1 MKGRFSCA
9 VLVGLCLALPGI
21 AQESTEAL
29 PSRAGDGVSDGTDSG
44 DKKKPLTFHGF
55 LLGALSVRTTG
66 ELPLLGEGGDFVLG
80 EGRLRLNVSGETAS
94 GKAGFVFKGD
104 AVADG
109 VTRDVY
115 ADIREGYAR
124 WTAGPLELRAGRQ
137 IITWGV
143 GDLLFINDV
152 FPKDWE
158 SFFSGRPPEYLKLG
172 ADGARVNYSSQVL
185 NAEIVVLPFFT
196 PDQLPSAE
204 RFLFFN
210 PYSAIPNQRQEKPA
224 ANLGNTEVAVRLS
237 RLLAG
242 FDTSVYA
249 YRGFWRDPSVKL
261 DNPTSPTSATWF
273 FPGLSVYGLSAQRN
287 GLGGVVSMEAGYYVS
302 RDDRSG
308 TDPAI
313 PNSQSRFLA
322 GYQREAWKDF
332 TLGLQGYAEVMRD
345 FAAYRRSLPPG
356 SPAQDRVRAVL
367 TTRLT
372 QYLRYQT
379 WRLSLFVAYSPTDQD
394 YFLQPAITYKVTEK
408 LSVAMGANVFGGQRE
423 TTYFGQF
430 DKSDN
435 VWSNIRFDF

>member
-1 MKGRFSCA
+1 MTRCRSA
-9 VLVGLCLALPGI
+9 H
-21 AQESTEAL
+21 
-29 PSRAGDGVSDGTDSG
+29 SRE
-44 DKKKPLTFHGF
+44 KHNPFKIHGF
-55 LLGALSVRTTG
+55 VLGAVSGRTTG
-66 ELPLLGEGGDFVLG
+66 EQPVLGQGGDFVLG
-80 EGRLRLNVSGETAS
+80 EARLRLNVSGETAS
-94 GKAGFVFKGD
+94 GKAGIVFKGD

-115 ADIREGYAR
+115 EDVREGYAR
-124 WTAGPLELRAGRQ
+124 YTAGPLELRAGRQ

-172 ADGARVNYSSQVL
+172 VDGARVTYSAQAVNVEL
-185 NAEIVVLPFFT
+185 VVLPFFT
-196 PDQLPSAE
+196 SDQLPSAE

-210 PYSAIPNQRQEKPA
+210 PYSSIPNQHREEPA
-224 ANLGNTEVAVRLS
+224 TNLGNTEVALRLS
-237 RLLAG
+237 SQVAG
-242 FDTSVYA
+242 FDTSIYA
-249 YRGFWRDPSVKL
+249 YRGFWRDPSAKL
-261 DNPTSPTSATWF
+261 DNPASPTSVTWF

-287 GLGGVVSMEAGYYVS
+287 GLGGVVSLETGYYDS

-308 TDPAI
+308 TNPAI

-332 TLGLQGYAEVMRD
+332 TVGFQAYAEVMRD
-345 FAAYRRSLPPG
+345 YTAYRRSLPARA
-356 SPAQDRVRAVL
+356 PAQDRVRAVL

-379 WRLSLFVAYSPTDQD
+379 WRLALFAAYSPTDQD
-394 YFLQPAITYKVTEK
+394 YFFQPAISYKVTEK
-408 LSVAMGANVFGGQRE
+408 FSVGFGANVFGGQRE

-435 VWSNIRFDF
+435 VWSNLRFDF

>member
-1 MKGRFSCA
+1 M
-9 VLVGLCLALPGI
+9 
-21 AQESTEAL
+21 
-29 PSRAGDGVSDGTDSG
+29 
-44 DKKKPLTFHGF
+44 
-55 LLGALSVRTTG
+55 
-66 ELPLLGEGGDFVLG
+66 G
-80 EGRLRLNVSGETAS
+80 EGRLRLNVSAETAS
-94 GKAGFVFKGD
+94 GKAGIVFKGD

-115 ADIREGYAR
+115 ADVREGYAR
-124 WTAGPLELRAGRQ
+124 YAAGPFELRAGRQ

-143 GDLLFINDV
+143 GDLLFIDDV

-172 ADGARVNYSSQVL
+172 VDGARLSFSSQKL
-185 NAEIVVLPFFT
+185 NAELVVLPFFT

-204 RFLFFN
+204 RFVFFN
-210 PYSAIPNQRQEKPA
+210 PYSAIPNQHQEKPA
-224 ANLGNTEVAVRLS
+224 VNLGNTEVALRLS
-237 RLLAG
+237 RQLAG
-242 FDTSVYA
+242 FDMSVHA
-249 YRGFWRDPSVKL
+249 YRGFWRDPSAAL
-261 DNPTSPTSATWF
+261 DNPTGPSSVTWF
-273 FPGLSVYGLSAQRN
+273 FPVLSVYGLSAQRN
-287 GLGGVVSMEAGYYVS
+287 GLGGVVSMEAGYYDS

-332 TLGLQGYAEVMRD
+332 TVGFQAYAEVMRD
-345 FAAYRRSLPPG
+345 YTAYRRSLPTG
-356 SPAQDRVRAVL
+356 TPAQDHVRTVL

-379 WRLSLFVAYSPTDQD
+379 WKLSLFGAYSPTDQD
-394 YFLQPAITYKVTEK
+394 YLLQPALTYKVTEK
-408 LSVAMGANVFGGQRE
+408 LSLGLGANVFGGQRE
-423 TTYFGQF
+423 TTYFGRF

>member
-1 MKGRFSCA
+1 MKGRLLCA
-9 VLVGLCLALPGI
+9 ALVGVCLALRGI
-21 AQESTEAL
+21 AQDATK
-29 PSRAGDGVSDGTDSG
+29 PVPGQVGDGVSDSANSG
-44 DKKKPLTFHGF
+44 DKQNPFRVHGF

-66 ELPLLGEGGDFVLG
+66 ERPLLGEGGDFVLG
-80 EGRLRLNVSGETAS
+80 EGRLRLNVTGETAS

-115 ADIREGYAR
+115 ADIREGYASY
-124 WTAGPLELRAGRQ
+124 TAGPLEFRAGRQ

-172 ADGARVNYSSQVL
+172 ADGARVSYSSQVV
-185 NAEIVVLPFFT
+185 NAELVVLPFFT
-196 PDQLPSAE
+196 PDQLPSAD

-210 PYSAIPNQRQEKPA
+210 PYSAIPNQHQEKPA
-224 ANLGNTEVAVRLS
+224 ANLRNTEVAFRLS
-237 RLLAG
+237 RQLAG
-242 FDTSVYA
+242 FDLSVYA
-249 YRGFWRDPSVKL
+249 YRGFWRDPSAQL
-261 DNPTSPTSATWF
+261 NNPTSPSSVAWF
-273 FPGLSVYGLSAQRN
+273 FPDLSVYGLSAQRS
-287 GLGGVVSMEAGYYVS
+287 GLGGVFSMEAGYYDS
-302 RDDRSG
+302 RNDRSG
-308 TDPAI
+308 TNPAI

-332 TLGLQGYAEVMRD
+332 TLGVQGYTEVMRD
-345 FAAYRRSLPPG
+345 FADYRRSLPSG
-356 SPAQDRVRAVL
+356 SPAQDHVRAVL

-379 WRLSLFVAYSPTDQD
+379 WRLSLFAAYSPTDQD
-394 YFLQPAITYKVTEK
+394 YFLQPALSYKVTEK

-435 VWSNIRFDF
+435 VWSNVRFDF